1 MKWHYSPE
9 LPIHDGDYIV
19 RLKEGA
25 PVTFPTNRDPITI
38 KLKPYTKHA
47 RFWLYLNNAFIINYH
62 LEDMMWDLEF
72 YLNIDQIEKWCSYD
86 EIVEEL
92 DRQ

>member
-47 RFWLYLNNAFIINYH
+47 RCKRTH
-62 LEDMMWDLEF
+62 G
-72 YLNIDQIEKWCSYD
+72 
-86 EIVEEL
+86 
-92 DRQ
+92 